1 MTDADDV
8 DWKEAFC
15 WFFWD
20 VCARDED
27 ESYEPGTYNDFV
39 SDFISRERLPINT
52 IDHPRSWDHLLW
64 HLMRATRPFVNWMD
78 FNDTDWD
85 MESFEMAPE
94 PKSSW
99 VLGYLE
105 SRAYG
110 RSSVQPGLKMTM
122 AEAWSRNP
130 HLVNFQATY
139 NLPLP
144 WAVPLQKR
152 PEDNTYQILSTWPFR
167 IVFDN
172 SLGVAHLISTGN
184 GDLDRNAV
192 NEARY
197 YFTGMLRWAR
207 EVRVSGRVRSI
218 RPYMQGGRNALN
230 LAAGQQIAMSRA
242 LWHALKALQDLGEE
256 TLAPKPLASFNTKN
270 LFLPSTLHA
279 KRDAPTIDVYSKISK
294 KQKKLS
300 YLCEVDEDSE

>member
-1 MTDADDV
+1 MTDADDI

-20 VCARDED
+20 VCAKDED
-27 ESYEPGTYNDFV
+27 ELYEPGTYNDFV
-39 SDFISRERLPINT
+39 
-52 IDHPRSWDHLLW
+52 
-64 HLMRATRPFVNWMD
+64 
-78 FNDTDWD
+78 
-85 MESFEMAPE
+85 FEMAPE
-94 PKSSW
+94 PNSW
-99 VLGYLE
+99 VLGYLK

-110 RSSVQPGLKMTM
+110 RSSVQSDLRMTM

-130 HLVNFQATY
+130 HLANFQATY

-152 PEDNTYQILSTWPFR
+152 PDDYTYQILSTWPFK

-184 GDLDRNAV
+184 GPLDRNAV

-197 YFTGMLRWAR
+197 YFTSMLRWAR
-207 EVRVSGRVRSI
+207 DVRVSGRVCSI
-218 RPYMQGGRNALN
+218 RPYMQGGQNALN
-230 LAAGQQIAMSRA
+230 LAAGQQVALSRA
-242 LWHALKALQDLGEE
+242 LWQALKALKDLGDE
-256 TLAPKPLASFNTKN
+256 TLAPKPLASINTKN
-270 LFLPSTLHA
+270 LLLPLTPHA
-279 KRDAPTIDVYSKISK
+279 KRDAPTIDMYSKISK

>member
-1 MTDADDV
+1 MTDADDI

-39 SDFISRERLPINT
+39 SDF
-52 IDHPRSWDHLLW
+52 
-64 HLMRATRPFVNWMD
+64 RPFVNWMD

-172 SLGVAHLISTGN
+172 SLGVAHLVSTGN

-207 EVRVSGRVRSI
+207 EI
-218 RPYMQGGRNALN
+218 
-230 LAAGQQIAMSRA
+230 
-242 LWHALKALQDLGEE
+242 
-256 TLAPKPLASFNTKN
+256 
-270 LFLPSTLHA
+270 
-279 KRDAPTIDVYSKISK
+279 
-294 KQKKLS
+294 
-300 YLCEVDEDSE
+300 

>member
-1 MTDADDV
+1 MTDADDI

-20 VCARDED
+20 VCAKDED

-39 SDFISRERLPINT
+39 
-52 IDHPRSWDHLLW
+52 
-64 HLMRATRPFVNWMD
+64 
-78 FNDTDWD
+78 
-85 MESFEMAPE
+85 FEMAPE
-94 PKSSW
+94 PNSSW

-122 AEAWSRNP
+122 AESWSRNP

-152 PEDNTYQILSTWPFR
+152 PEDSTYQILSTWPFR

-197 YFTGMLRWAR
+197 YFIGMLRWAR
-207 EVRVSGRVRSI
+207 EVRVSGRVCSI
-218 RPYMQGGRNALN
+218 RPYMQGGQNALN
-230 LAAGQQIAMSRA
+230 LAEGQQVALSRA
-242 LWHALKALQDLGEE
+242 LWQALKTLKDLGDK
-256 TLAPKPLASFNTKN
+256 TLTPKPLASVSTKN
-270 LFLPSTLHA
+270 LLLPLTPYA
-279 KRDAPTIDVYSKISK
+279 KRYAPTIDMYSKISK